1 VRVRPSG
8 ERAVTKSKLCAVVT
22 VLCWSAVIFADSVTT
37 QQRTVTKL
45 ADGVY
50 TIRHKDS
57 PDGNLNGN
65 TTVVIGDKEV
75 LVVDSCFQLPAA
87 REDVAQIRQWTNK
100 PVRYLLI
107 THFHNDHNMGSG
119 VYSAAYP
126 GMDVIAQ
133 TATKRDMY
141 RTPVTPS
148 RFVQQIAVREER
160 LRTGNG
166 ADGKPMT
173 DAQIAHT
180 KQNLEGKKQVLEELK
195 DFVYQAPTVTFDH
208 EMNIDLGNREVQ
220 ILHLGRGTTQGDAFV
235 YLPKEKIL
243 IAGDLVTHPVL
254 YTYDGYPSEWIETLE
269 RMARLDFETVVPGH
283 GEVLRGKDFIYLCRD
298 LLKSAVDQVHGQME
312 KLTAKIENPP
322 LEDVQ
327 KGVDLSAFRTRF
339 AGQDKDT
346 IEQFDDAAAALVRIS
361 YREAMHNH

>member
-1 VRVRPSG
+1 
-8 ERAVTKSKLCAVVT
+8 VTKPKLCAVLA
-22 VLCWSAVIFADSVTT
+22 VLCCSMTAVADTVTT
-37 QQRTVTKL
+37 QQRTITKL
-45 ADGVY
+45 TDGVY

-65 TTVVIGDKEV
+65 TTVLIGDKEV
-75 LVVDSCFQLPAA
+75 FVVDSCFQLSAA
-87 REDVAQIRQWTNK
+87 KEDVAQIRQWTNK

-148 RFVQQIAVREER
+148 RFMQQIAVREER

-173 DAQIAHT
+173 EAQIAQT
-180 KQNLEGKKQVLEELK
+180 KQNLSGKKQVLDELK
-195 DFVYQAPTVTFDH
+195 EFVYQAPTVTFDH

-220 ILHLGRGTTQGDAFV
+220 IMHFGRGPTQGDAFV
-235 YLPKEKIL
+235 YLPKERIL

-254 YTYDGYPSEWIETLE
+254 YTYDGYPTDWIETLE
-269 RMARLDFETVVPGH
+269 RMARVDFETVVPGH
-283 GEVLRGKDFIYLCRD
+283 GEVLRGRDYIYLCRD
-298 LLKSAVDQVHGQME
+298 LLKSAVEQVHARLE
-312 KLTAKIENPP
+312 ELSSRIENPP

-327 KGVDLSAFRTRF
+327 KGVDLSSFRAKFGGEDRDSLE
-339 AGQDKDT
+339 A
-346 IEQFDDAAAALVRIS
+346 FDDAAAALVRVA
-361 YREAMHNH
+361 YKEAMHNH